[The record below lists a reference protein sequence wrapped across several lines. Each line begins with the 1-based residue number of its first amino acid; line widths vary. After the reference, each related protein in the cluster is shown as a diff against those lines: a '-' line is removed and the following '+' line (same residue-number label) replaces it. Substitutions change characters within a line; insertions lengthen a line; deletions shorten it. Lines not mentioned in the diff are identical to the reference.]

1 MVVHSHC
8 LAHQAFLQAIGFC
21 VM

>member
-1 MVVHSHC
+1 MDIHSHC
-8 LAHQAFLQAIGFC
+8 LALQVFLQAIGFC